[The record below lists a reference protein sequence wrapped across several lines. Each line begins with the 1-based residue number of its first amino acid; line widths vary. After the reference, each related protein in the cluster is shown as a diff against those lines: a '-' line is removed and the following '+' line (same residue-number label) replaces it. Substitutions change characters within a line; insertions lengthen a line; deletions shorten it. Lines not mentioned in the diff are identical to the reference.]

1 MFTRLGRGCGAGY
14 SGRGLSTSALSKLAR
29 VECRGGGFGGV
40 ASGIVEMEGEVEED
54 DAEED
59 VAEHSEEVV
68 SSDVDVGVVGASG
81 SSTSSQSSSTV

>member
-1 MFTRLGRGCGAGY
+1 
-14 SGRGLSTSALSKLAR
+14 
-29 VECRGGGFGGV
+29 
-40 ASGIVEMEGEVEED
+40 MEGEVEED

-59 VAEHSEEVV
+59 VAEHSDEVV